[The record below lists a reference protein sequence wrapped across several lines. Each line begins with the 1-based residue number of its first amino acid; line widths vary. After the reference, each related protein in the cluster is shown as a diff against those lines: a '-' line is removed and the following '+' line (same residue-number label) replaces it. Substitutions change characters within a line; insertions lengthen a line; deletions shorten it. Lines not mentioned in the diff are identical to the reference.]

1 MAPENKIEKKD
12 ESEVTRREQHPEYY
26 LPAVDICET
35 ENEFVIKFDMP
46 GVEKEHLEIT
56 VEKNMLTVIGH
67 VSMESVGNIV
77 YQETRIGNYRREF
90 ALPDDVDENSISAEM
105 KDGLLTVKIQKPEK
119 VKPKKIEISCS

>member
-1 MAPENKIEKKD
+1 MAPENKIEKRD
-12 ESEVTRREQHPEYY
+12 ESEVMRREQHPEYY

>member
-1 MAPENKIEKKD
+1 MAPENKIEKRA
-12 ESEVTRREQHPEYY
+12 EAEVARREQHPEYY

-35 ENEFVIKFDMP
+35 GDEFVIKFDMP
-46 GVEKEHLEIT
+46 GVEKDNLEIS

-90 ALPDDVDENSISAEM
+90 TLPDDVDENNISAEM
-105 KDGLLTVKIQKPEK
+105 KDGVLTVKIQKPEK
-119 VKPKKIEISCS
+119 VKPKKIEIACA

>member
-1 MAPENKIEKKD
+1 MAPENKIEKRD
-12 ESEVTRREQHPEYY
+12 ESEVMRREQHPEYY

-119 VKPKKIEISCS
+119 AKPKKIEISCS